1 MLASMS
7 QSAMPPT
14 PATVPGT
21 PAGGEFS
28 RGWKALAASFLGTA
42 FGASPLPFNTIGFFI
57 DPLQKEFGWS
67 RTEISL
73 GITIYGLLAALL
85 APVFGRMA
93 DRYGVRPV
101 ALGSLAAFGLA
112 FGSFALIP
120 GSLAWFY
127 FVWVLVGLVGI
138 GSTPVTWTRAVNL
151 WFYRHRGLALGLT
164 LMGTSLSA
172 VLLPMI
178 TVALLDWQGWR
189 AAYAVLA
196 LLPLAVALPIGLLL
210 FREPRVEERPPELR
224 VSASSAAGA
233 AAAGATSGGV
243 ADLPGVSLAAAMRTR
258 GFWLLWIS
266 ILLVSFAYGGSLVHL
281 PSMLGAQG
289 FTRADSAL
297 VMTVFGASIAAGRL
311 ITGLLLDRFWAPFVT
326 LPILSLPALACWM
339 LATDHSMTMAIAV
352 FSAFL
357 LGFAAGAETDLIAYL
372 AGRYF
377 GMANYGQIYGV
388 LYMAFGIAAA
398 LSPTAYGWVRDT
410 TGSYD
415 PMLFAAA
422 GMFVVGACLLLLLG
436 PYPDFTARGAGA
448 DGSGATSAPS
458 RAAR

>member
-1 MLASMS
+1 MS
-7 QSAMPPT
+7 QNATSAD
-14 PATVPGT
+14 PGVT
-21 PAGGEFS
+21 SGGEFS
-28 RGWKALAASFLGTA
+28 RGWKALAASFVGTA

-57 DPLQKEFGWS
+57 EPLQKEFGWS

-101 ALGSLAAFGLA
+101 ALGSLLAFGLA

-120 GSLAWFY
+120 GSLAWYY

-138 GSTPVTWTRAVNL
+138 GSTPVTWTRAINL

-172 VLLPMI
+172 VLLPVI
-178 TVALLDWQGWR
+178 TVALLEWQGWR

-210 FREPRVEERPPELR
+210 FREPRPEERPPELR
-224 VSASSAAGA
+224 VSAAA
-233 AAAGATSGGV
+233 AAAGAAPGAAV
-243 ADLPGVSLAAAMRTR
+243 ADLPGVSFAEALRTR

-281 PSMLGAQG
+281 PSMLSAQG
-289 FTRADSAL
+289 FTRADTAS
-297 VMTVFGASIAAGRL
+297 VMAVFGLSIAAGRL

-326 LPILSLPALACWM
+326 LPILSLPALACWL
-339 LATDHSMTMAIAV
+339 LATDHSMTMAVAL

-415 PMLFAAA
+415 PILFAAA

-436 PYPDFTARGAGA
+436 PYPDFTVRPSGGALGA
-448 DGSGATSAPS
+448 KDATSAPS
-458 RAAR
+458 RAAS

>member
-1 MLASMS
+1 MS
-7 QSAMPPT
+7 QKATLATPSAPS
-14 PATVPGT
+14 AGPGT

-28 RGWKALAASFLGTA
+28 RGWKALAASFVGTA

-85 APVFGRMA
+85 APVFGRLA

-101 ALGSLAAFGLA
+101 ALGSLLAFGLA
-112 FGSFALIP
+112 FASFALIP

-138 GSTPVTWTRAVNL
+138 GSTPVTWTRAINL
-151 WFYRHRGLALGLT
+151 WFYRRRGLALGLT
-164 LMGTSLSA
+164 LMGTSVSA
-172 VLLPMI
+172 VLLPII

-210 FREPRVEERPPELR
+210 FREPRPEERPPELR
-224 VSASSAAGA
+224 VAAGA
-233 AAAGATSGGV
+233 AAGAAPGALAG
-243 ADLPGVSLAAAMRTR
+243 LPGVSFAEALRTR

-281 PSMLGAQG
+281 PSMLSAQG
-289 FTRADSAL
+289 FTRGDTAS
-297 VMTVFGASIAAGRL
+297 VMAVFGLSIAAGRL

-326 LPILSLPALACWM
+326 LPILSLPALACWL
-339 LATDHSMTMAIAV
+339 LATDHSMTMTVAV

-415 PMLFAAA
+415 PILFAAA

-436 PYPDFTARGAGA
+436 PYPDFGARAA
-448 DGSGATSAPS
+448 VKDATSAPN
-458 RAAR
+458 RAAS

>member
-1 MLASMS
+1 MS
-7 QSAMPPT
+7 QNATLATPSAPS
-14 PATVPGT
+14 AGPGT
-21 PAGGEFS
+21 PTGGEFS
-28 RGWKALAASFLGTA
+28 RGWKALAASFVGTA
-42 FGASPLPFNTIGFFI
+42 FGASPLPFLTIGLFI
-57 DPLQKEFGWS
+57 EPLQKEFGWT

-101 ALGSLAAFGLA
+101 ALGSLFAFGLA

-138 GSTPVTWTRAVNL
+138 GSTPVTWTRAINL

-172 VLLPMI
+172 VLLPVI
-178 TVALLDWQGWR
+178 TVALLEWQGWR
-189 AAYAVLA
+189 AAYAALA

-210 FREPRVEERPPELR
+210 FREPRLEERPPELR
-224 VSASSAAGA
+224 VAAGTAAGA
-233 AAAGATSGGV
+233 AAAPGAV
-243 ADLPGVSLAAAMRTR
+243 ADLPGATFSAAVRSR
-258 GFWLLWIS
+258 GFWLLWAS
-266 ILLVSFAYGGSLVHL
+266 ILLVSFAYGGAYVHL

-289 FTRADSAL
+289 FARTDVAL
-297 VMTVFGASIAAGRL
+297 VMSVFGLSLAAGRL

-326 LPILSLPALACWM
+326 LPILSLPALACWL
-339 LATDHSMTMAIAV
+339 LAVDHSMTMTVALFA
-352 FSAFL
+352 AFL
-357 LGFAAGAETDLIAYL
+357 LGFAGGAETDLIAYL

-398 LSPTAYGWVRDT
+398 VAPTVYGWVRDT

-415 PMLFAAA
+415 PMLFTAA

-436 PYPDFTARGAGA
+436 PYPDFTARAAGK
-448 DGSGATSAPS
+448 DATSAPS
-458 RAAR
+458 RAAS

>member
-1 MLASMS
+1 VAS
-7 QSAMPPT
+7 
-14 PATVPGT
+14 
-21 PAGGEFS
+21 
-28 RGWKALAASFLGTA
+28 LLGTA
-42 FGASPLPFNTIGFFI
+42 CGASPLPFNTIGFFI
-57 DPLQKEFGWS
+57 DPLQAEFGWS

-101 ALGSLAAFGLA
+101 ALGSLAAFGVVFA
-112 FGSFALIP
+112 SFALIP
-120 GSLAWFY
+120 GSLAWYY

-138 GSTPVTWTRAVNL
+138 GSTPVTWTRAVNV

-164 LMGTSLSA
+164 LMGTSVSA

-178 TVALLDWQGWR
+178 TVALLEWQGWR
-189 AAYAVLA
+189 AAYAGLA
-196 LLPLAVALPIGLLL
+196 LLPLLVALPIGLLW
-210 FREPRVEERPPELR
+210 FREPEPEERPAELR
-224 VSASSAAGA
+224 AASSAG
-233 AAAGATSGGV
+233 
-243 ADLPGVSLAAAMRTR
+243 LPGLTLPEALRSR

-289 FTRADSAL
+289 FSRPETAS
-297 VMTVFGASIAAGRL
+297 VMMVFGLSIAAGRL

-339 LATDHSMTMAIAV
+339 LATDHSMTMTVAV
-352 FSAFL
+352 LSAFL

-388 LYMAFGIAAA
+388 LYMAFGIAAS

-415 PMLFAAA
+415 PILFAAA
-422 GMFVVGACLLLLLG
+422 LMFIVGAVLLLFLG
-436 PYPDFTARGAGA
+436 PYPDLAARGAPSSPSA
-448 DGSGATSAPS
+448 ATNAPS
-458 RAAR
+458 RAAK